1 MDFSLSHW
9 EAGREEHSTAPGPS
23 APAWVCHLNHG
34 RRDRTKGPLPGE
46 GAHRAPKNVHS
57 LQPSSWDKSIFQ
69 RFPAHL
75 DLSVCQQHLRCHTSG
90 SGPAQSATKAR
101 NSLCPQTMTTWSSSP
116 PQRYGRDRGLAVQL
130 PTDFT
135 AHSNHKEF
143 WDFIKM
149 TDKMLTYPEIL

>member
-23 APAWVCHLNHG
+23 APAWVCHLNRG

-101 NSLCPQTMTTWSSSP
+101 NSLCPQTSDHMELLTT
-116 PQRYGRDRGLAVQL
+116 
-130 PTDFT
+130 
-135 AHSNHKEF
+135 
-143 WDFIKM
+143 
-149 TDKMLTYPEIL
+149 PEIWQGQRTGCAALNRFHSTLKPQGILGFY